1 MRSTAMP
8 PPRRL
13 WDSSVIIGYL
23 AGDESVS
30 EHCQLIVEQA
40 ERGELEIVVSALAAA
55 EVSFL
60 EGYSEEDSED
70 IIREFFGR
78 DYVILVAVDARTAA
92 AARSLVSRYRN
103 EMRIKPADAIHLATA
118 IQLSLSVLETTD
130 NDLLRF
136 SGLEGNPAIVVRAPL
151 YEGPMQIPGSD

>member
-1 MRSTAMP
+1 MP

-55 EVSFL
+55 EVAFL
-60 EGYSEEDSED
+60 GGYSEEDSED
-70 IIREFFGR
+70 MIREFFGR
-78 DYVILVAVDARTAA
+78 DYIILVAVDARMAA

-118 IQLSLSVLETTD
+118 VQLSLPVLETTD
-130 NDLLRF
+130 NNLLRF
-136 SGLEGNPAIVVRAPL
+136 SGLEGNPTVVVREPL
-151 YEGPMQIPGSD
+151 YEGPTRIPGFD